1 MHKNNTILWS
11 FCSASLMRYFCQTS
25 FDLNR
30 FRLSFF
36 KPPPWPPEKEYLN
49 LYTSKSKWGYI
60 YIFCV
65 LYMLDF
71 SLSRLEWVRERR
83 VSELV
88 RLILDFSPKFYRSIH
103 TYIYIYVCVN
113 ILYIKVKMRGKD
125 VYACF
130 LEENT
135 CFETLFCPGWN

>member
-1 MHKNNTILWS
+1 MFSHDESIGLTAACSTWRPEFESCWLDGNRQTFPDSVLHIAMHCVRNLSIFKNIFFVHKNNTILWS

-60 YIFCV
+60 YIHFLCICWISHFQ
-65 LYMLDF
+65 D
-71 SLSRLEWVRERR
+71 W
-83 VSELV
+83 SEL
-88 RLILDFSPKFYRSIH
+88 
-103 TYIYIYVCVN
+103 
-113 ILYIKVKMRGKD
+113 
-125 VYACF
+125 
-130 LEENT
+130 ENG
-135 CFETLFCPGWN
+135 E